1 MFDHSHPNNLFT
13 CSQDGGL
20 WHWDVNNHSSQITSD
35 LLSQAHTP
43 STSLLANRHAGSRVT
58 TTPSLLAAS
67 YMDEGLEGVQTATSS
82 EYVSPWLSG
91 AVGHGNPYIQDYSP
105 SQGLPV
111 SVNSMDIE
119 SRHLLCCTDREA
131 LFVVPNLTLR

>member
-1 MFDHSHPNNLFT
+1 MFDRSHPHNLFT

-20 WHWDVNNHSSQITSD
+20 WHWDVNSTSHD
-35 LLSQAHTP
+35 HLLQQAHTP
-43 STSLLANRHAGSRVT
+43 ASLLPGTRLEKHKVVVNGNSG
-58 TTPSLLAAS
+58 LLAAS
-67 YMDEGLEGVQTATSS
+67 EEVEPVMSS

-111 SVNSMDIE
+111 AVNSLDIE

-131 LFVVPNLTLR
+131 LFIVPNLTLR